1 MIHGQGVGRRGGA
14 ILGALVCLLSA
25 CAGAP
30 KESESTPQVEEP
42 PILQFAPLADKD
54 DIKVQEYPRGPVK
67 IRLAMPRT
75 FDFQYVAPT
84 TDRFGYPALRFEIRE
99 VQKNVFESWTASL
112 VGRDLAIL
120 VDGEIV
126 TMPRVVSPLPG
137 EGIIEFG
144 AKHKSA
150 AEVRALADR
159 IRAQSE
165 KKQGE

>member
-1 MIHGQGVGRRGGA
+1 MKAGVPVVPGTTEPLTDAAEARA
-14 ILGALVCLLSA
+14 IA
-25 CAGAP
+25 
-30 KESESTPQVEEP
+30 
-42 PILQFAPLADKD
+42 
-54 DIKVQEYPRGPVK
+54 
-67 IRLAMPRT
+67 
-75 FDFQYVAPT
+75 
-84 TDRFGYPALRFEIRE
+84 DRFGYPALRFEIRE

-112 VGRDLAIL
+112 VGRELAIL

-159 IRAQSE
+159 IRDQSE
-165 KKQGE
+165 KKQGG